1 MWPFHFLLFTFYGF
15 SHLDLRDPFS
25 LLLYIAVGGGE
36 LFLCLLSYSMLYCT
50 LALASAELHL
60 NFACCKIWFFLRA
73 KVVMAHVKHTVALRD
88 GAPVQEVEGAT
99 VEKALG
105 ARVLVRVGRS
115 GDHNQCM

>member
-1 MWPFHFLLFTFYGF
+1 
-15 SHLDLRDPFS
+15 
-25 LLLYIAVGGGE
+25 
-36 LFLCLLSYSMLYCT
+36 MLY
-50 LALASAELHL
+50 SAKLHL
-60 NFACCKIWFFLRA
+60 NFACCKIRYFLRA

-99 VEKALG
+99 VEKAPG